1 MLSSSVRQFV
11 DPVGDIKYSLPTA
24 GGTTH
29 VICVGAQ
36 NALILEL
43 FIQVQ
48 IVAID
53 HFLKV
58 CLISLTEIVTKLSR
72 PSEEFG
78 VERF

>member
-1 MLSSSVRQFV
+1 VISG
-11 DPVGDIKYSLPTA
+11 PVFLQQVA
-24 GGTTH
+24 H

-36 NALILEL
+36 NAILEL

-48 IVAID
+48 ILAID
-53 HFLKV
+53 HLWKV